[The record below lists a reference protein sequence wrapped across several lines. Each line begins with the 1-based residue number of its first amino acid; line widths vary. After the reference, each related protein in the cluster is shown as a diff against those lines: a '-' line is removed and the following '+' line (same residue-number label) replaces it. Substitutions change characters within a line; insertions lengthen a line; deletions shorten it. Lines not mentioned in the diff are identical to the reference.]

1 MEAPE
6 DYKIDRVT
14 VNLRIDVGLR
24 NRLRLLAYEQN
35 RTFAN
40 LIETVLLNYTKR
52 SRHLAPADLDDGK

>member
-24 NRLRLLAYEQN
+24 NRLRLMAYEQN

-40 LIETVLLNYTKR
+40 LIETALLNYTKR
-52 SRHLAPADLDDGK
+52 ERHLEPTDIDGGK